1 MSDLRSKIT
10 FTASAVLY
18 LLFNLR
24 LGADTLSSLGATG
37 WQLVQTV
44 PYVVGI
50 TYVLIAMLQY
60 MGGGSRLPW
69 DRRLRL
75 FFAIG
80 IMAGLV
86 FGIYEYA
93 GVDMTGGK

>member
-24 LGADTLSSLGATG
+24 LGPDIVTTLTATG
-37 WQLVQTV
+37 WQLAQTV

-50 TYVLIAMLQY
+50 TSVIIAFLQY
-60 MGGGSRLPW
+60 MAGGEKLPW

-75 FFAIG
+75 FFAVG

-86 FGIYEYA
+86 YGIYEYA
-93 GVDMTGGK
+93 GVDVTGGR